1 MMSSISVKDAFSE
14 KFSTVY
20 ESDALSKCLDLFK
33 KEMPPVLAVLDE
45 KGKYAGVIARRW
57 IIRSRL
63 DPATTKVKTLMRP
76 APKVNPEVI
85 LSKAAKLMI
94 ESGVRQ
100 LPVFEGKNSWDLSR
114 MKTSYMAP

>member
-1 MMSSISVKDAFSE
+1 MSQVSARDVCTK

-20 ESDALSKCLDLFK
+20 ENDPLSRCLDLFK
-33 KEMPPVLAVLDE
+33 REMPPVLAVLDD
-45 KGKYAGVIARRW
+45 KGNYAGVIARRW

-63 DPATTKVKTLMRP
+63 DPAATKVKTLMRP
-76 APKVNPEVI
+76 APKIDPTVP

-100 LPVFEGKNSWDLSR
+100 LPVFEG
-114 MKTSYMAP
+114 MGQH